1 MKNKTAIYALGG
13 LEEIGKNTYVVET
26 EKSLVV
32 VDAGIKFTNASM
44 PGFDALVANF
54 DYLKQKEH
62 KIAAL
67 IITHG
72 HEDHIGG
79 IPYLLKL
86 VNIKKIIA
94 SSLTAQLI
102 MKKVAEHK
110 DITCPEIVVFDNL
123 NEVKLHDIKVEF
135 FRVCHSIPDSF
146 GVGIHT
152 NDGLIVSTGD
162 FRFDFATNADNTD
175 LVKLMQISNKKVDVL
190 LCESTS
196 AEVPGFSES
205 EKYIIKNIEE
215 IIRNAKGR
223 IFLSTFASNLSRIE
237 QILMYVKSL
246 NKKILMLGRSMET
259 NIKISRKLGY
269 LKMTDLDFMISKE
282 FANYPDDEIFVI
294 LTGSQG
300 EETAALN
307 AIANGKHPKIAF
319 KPNDTVIL
327 SSNPIPGNFAQ
338 VEMLVN
344 KLYKLGVNVIENTP
358 EKKIHASGHATR
370 SELQLMIKA
379 INPKYIMPIHGE
391 YKMLKALKQNAIDL
405 GFDEK
410 DIFIAK
416 NGQIAFLEKH
426 KLSLSDTFVDARPMF
441 INSGEL
447 NANAQELLET
457 REILSTDGFV
467 LISVRHS
474 IQKGKLI
481 SISLTPRGTFLA
493 RESTNIIT
501 KIINELKAKVNEYW
515 STHKDYT
522 LDQTSKIITPIVKEF
537 IWKFKRKNPLI
548 YIEYMNMDDVES
560 IIKKSDF
567 IKTDQEEIIKE
578 DISTEDSFNEETE

>member
-26 EKSLVV
+26 EKSMIV
-32 VDAGIKFTNASM
+32 VDAGIKFANSTM

-54 DYLKQKEH
+54 DYLKEKEH
-62 KIAAL
+62 KISAL
-67 IITHG
+67 VITHG

-86 VNIKKIIA
+86 VKIKKIIA
-94 SSLTAQLI
+94 SSLTVQLI
-102 MKKVAEHK
+102 TKKVSEHK
-110 DITCPEIVVFDNL
+110 DIVCPEIVIFDKL
-123 NEVKLHDIKVEF
+123 EDIKLHDIKIEF

-175 LVKLMQISNKKVDVL
+175 LVKLMEISNKKVDVL

-237 QILMYVKSL
+237 QVLKYVKSL

-269 LKMTDLDFMISKE
+269 LKMTDLDFIISKE
-282 FANYPDDEIFVI
+282 LSNYPDDEIFVI

-300 EETAALN
+300 EEAAALN

-344 KLYKLGVNVIENTP
+344 KLYKLGVNVVENNP
-358 EKKIHASGHATR
+358 DKKIHASGHATR

-405 GFDEK
+405 GFDDK
-410 DIFIAK
+410 NILIAK
-416 NGQIAFLEKH
+416 NGQLVYLEKH
-426 KLSLSDTFVDARPMF
+426 KLSLSQDFVNAVPMF

-447 NANAQELLET
+447 NSNAKELLET
-457 REILSTDGFV
+457 RELLSTDGFMLV
-467 LISVRHS
+467 SVRHS
-474 IQKGKLI
+474 IEKSKLI

-493 RESTNIIT
+493 RESTNILT
-501 KIINELKAKVNEYW
+501 KIINEIKSKVNEYW
-515 STHKDYT
+515 TKHKDYT
-522 LDQTSKIITPIVKEF
+522 LDETSKIIQPIIKEY
-537 IWKFKRKNPLI
+537 IWKFKRKTPLTF
-548 YIEYMNMDDVES
+548 IEYINMDDVEK
-560 IIKKSDF
+560 IVKQKDF
-567 IKTDQEEIIKE
+567 IKTEQEEIIKDE
-578 DISTEDSFNEETE
+578 TSIDDSFNEETE